1 MVRPNI
7 HPCTRSQ
14 RTDVF
19 SERIGKFAFNMR
31 VCSAS
36 FLMLLTIATLA
47 GPFPALTLHRRGGP
61 VVRVAIR
68 RAAAAG
74 QARRPF
80 RRLVA
85 GGSLPP
91 RPLARPGTGRRPSRI
106 LSGRRLDRDKRRMQ
120 RRRCRRGRRGRR
132 RRGRSCGRGERV
144 RVARRGRRRGVARR
158 RDGRAAV
165 GALRG
170 ARACGARACRFACMG
185 MRAEGRGA
193 ARACPDAQSVRPTRT
208 GIGPLARRLGDRSH
222 ASRKPPVRRARPL
235 ACTDVCALTD
245 RKHARPRQAN
255 SPTARPLGADVR
267 RHAHARVHATQPAV
281 AAEDDGSCRRFLESC
296 QVRRPS
302 SRRPRHT
309 LFFAQFVALV
319 SAA

>member
-19 SERIGKFAFNMR
+19 SERSGKFAFNMR

-106 LSGRRLDRDKRRMQ
+106 LSGRRLDRGKRRMQ
-120 RRRCRRGRRGRR
+120 WRRCHRGRRGWR
-132 RRGRSCGRGERV
+132 RRGRSCHRGERV

-158 RDGRAAV
+158 RDGRAAA

-170 ARACGARACRFACMG
+170 ARACCARAAGVPFRLHGLA
-185 MRAEGRGA
+185 RTREGRRSRPLG
-193 ARACPDAQSVRPTRT
+193 RAKRPTNAHWHRAACKAT
-208 GIGPLARRLGDRSH
+208 WRPLARF
-222 ASRKPPVRRARPL
+222 A
-235 ACTDVCALTD
+235 
-245 RKHARPRQAN
+245 Q
-255 SPTARPLGADVR
+255 TARN
-267 RHAHARVHATQPAV
+267 ARKTACAY
-281 AAEDDGSCRRFLESC
+281 
-296 QVRRPS
+296 
-302 SRRPRHT
+302 
-309 LFFAQFVALV
+309 
-319 SAA
+319 